1 MRSGIPM
8 AVPSLD
14 DSTHILVVEDDLD
27 IALLIRHAFQRE
39 GQPRGEMAAT
49 GQAALRAVEVDPP
62 DIIILDI
69 NLPDV
74 DGFEV
79 CRRIRSRA
87 ERGNIPIIA
96 VTARHSEADR
106 VQALDLGADDYV
118 TKPFGLKELA
128 ARVRAVLRRTS
139 RPDPSDGIYDGKHL
153 RANFPGVA
161 VTVDG
166 RPVRLTRRELELLEC
181 LVSAR
186 NRVLTRAQLIDR
198 VWPGYDPVGS
208 RTVDVHVGRLRSQL
222 GEAGR
227 HIETVF
233 GVGYRFIEE

>member
-8 AVPSLD
+8 AAPPLD
-14 DSTHILVVEDDLD
+14 DTTHILVVEDDLD
-27 IALLIRHAFQRE
+27 IALLIQHAFQRE
-39 GQPRGEMAAT
+39 GRPRVEMAAT
-49 GQAALRAVEVDPP
+49 GQAALRAVEADPP

-79 CRRIRSRA
+79 CRRIRARA
-87 ERGNIPIIA
+87 GRGYIPIIA

-139 RPDPSDGIYDGKHL
+139 RREPDDGIYDGKHL
-153 RANFPGVA
+153 HANFPGVA

-208 RTVDVHVGRLRSQL
+208 RTVDVHVGRLRSKL
-222 GEAGR
+222 GEASR
-227 HIETVF
+227 QIETVF

>member
-39 GQPRGEMAAT
+39 GQPRVEMAAT

-208 RTVDVHVGRLRSQL
+208 RTVDVHVGRLRSKL

-227 HIETVF
+227 QIETVF

>member
-1 MRSGIPM
+1 MEAP
-8 AVPSLD
+8 PLD
-14 DSTHILVVEDDLD
+14 DTTHILIVEDELD

-39 GQPRGEMAAT
+39 GQPRVEMAAT
-49 GQAALRAVEVDPP
+49 GQAALSAVDADPP

-79 CRRIRSRA
+79 CRRIRARA
-87 ERGNIPIIA
+87 ERSDIPIIA

-106 VQALDLGADDYV
+106 VHALDLGADDYV

-139 RPDPSDGIYDGKHL
+139 HQEPPDGIYNGKHL

-166 RPVRLTRRELELLEC
+166 RPVSLTRRELELLEC
-181 LVSAR
+181 LVSSR
-186 NRVLTRAQLIDR
+186 NRILTRAQLIDR
-198 VWPGYDPVGS
+198 VWPGYDAVGS
-208 RTVDVHVGRLRSQL
+208 RTVDVHVGRLRSKL

-227 HIETVF
+227 QIETIF

>member
-1 MRSGIPM
+1 M
-8 AVPSLD
+8 
-14 DSTHILVVEDDLD
+14 
-27 IALLIRHAFQRE
+27 
-39 GQPRGEMAAT
+39 
-49 GQAALRAVEVDPP
+49 
-62 DIIILDI
+62 
-69 NLPDV
+69 
-74 DGFEV
+74 
-79 CRRIRSRA
+79 
-87 ERGNIPIIA
+87 
-96 VTARHSEADR
+96 
-106 VQALDLGADDYV
+106 QALDLGADDYV

-166 RPVRLTRRELELLEC
+166 RPVRLTHRELELLEC

-208 RTVDVHVGRLRSQL
+208 RTVDVHVGRLRSKL
-222 GEAGR
+222 GDGRPPDRDRLRRRLPLRRGIGGAAGPDR
-227 HIETVF
+227 GPPRPVAGPLERRV
-233 GVGYRFIEE
+233 